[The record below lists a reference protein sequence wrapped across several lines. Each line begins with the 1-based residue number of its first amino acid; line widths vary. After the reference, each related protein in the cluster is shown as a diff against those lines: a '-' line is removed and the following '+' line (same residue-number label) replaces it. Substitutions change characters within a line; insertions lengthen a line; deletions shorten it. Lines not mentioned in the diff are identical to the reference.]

1 MDVANVVDAPSRHTS
16 SQPRAARGL
25 LHLSLLVLTLLGL
38 AGVAYYVPTLERVR
52 PWVRGE
58 GIPVVRLFTGVVRR
72 AELPQFE
79 GAQTAVSPHA
89 ASGGEQLPDPQGEVD
104 EQLEAANLGSGQ
116 EIASKEYAGAPVSI
130 ENPEALDYFYA
141 ALRRS
146 ARQEKGAITR
156 VAHYG
161 DSSVAADEITQTL
174 RRKLQLR
181 FGDAGHGFMLTAKG
195 EMHYVHRDVSH
206 GESDGWEVS
215 SVVRRGLKGGHYGY
229 GGVLARAY
237 GGEYASFG
245 TVSGRPIGGAV
256 SRFEVFFQQF
266 PGGGDLKLAVDNGA
280 PQLLRTRDP
289 ETRDSWHVIE
299 VPDGDHELSLR
310 TSGGEIRMYGV
321 VQERAGPGVVY
332 DALGLVGARA
342 DRLLDADPEHMA
354 KQIAHRDPDLLVL
367 AFGGNEAGNDWLD
380 PARYAASLRKVLK
393 LMRAGK
399 PEMSCLL
406 FAPLDQ
412 AERTPRGR
420 IITLSVLPAIVFTQR
435 EVAKTEGC
443 AFFDTWTAMGGEGAM
458 ERWFEARPRLVS
470 SDLRHATP
478 QGYAILGNAYY
489 KALLEG
495 FASYMGRAK

>member
-1 MDVANVVDAPSRHTS
+1 ASELE
-16 SQPRAARGL
+16 G
-25 LHLSLLVLTLLGL
+25 
-38 AGVAYYVPTLERVR
+38 LERELEDEGGRAMR
-52 PWVRGE
+52 P
-58 GIPVVRLFTGVVRR
+58 F
-72 AELPQFE
+72 
-79 GAQTAVSPHA
+79 
-89 ASGGEQLPDPQGEVD
+89 
-104 EQLEAANLGSGQ
+104 
-116 EIASKEYAGAPVSI
+116 Y
-130 ENPEALDYFYA
+130 EAL
-141 ALRRS
+141 LRT
-146 ARQEKGAITR
+146 ARREQGAITR

-195 EMHYVHRDVSH
+195 DMHYVHRDVSH
-206 GESDGWEVS
+206 SESDGWEVS
-215 SVVRRGLKGGHYGY
+215 SVVRRGLKSGHYGY
-229 GGVLARAY
+229 GGVVARAY
-237 GGEYASFG
+237 GGEMASWG
-245 TVSGRPIGGAV
+245 TVSGKPIGGSVA
-256 SRFEVFFQQF
+256 RFEVFYQRFT
-266 PGGGDLKLAVDNGA
+266 GGGDLRLSVDDGA
-280 PQLLRTRDP
+280 PQVVRTRDA
-289 ETRDSWHVIE
+289 ETTDAWHSIE
-299 VPDGDHELSLR
+299 VPDGPHELTLR
-310 TSGGEIRMYGV
+310 TSGGEVRMYGV

-354 KQIAHRDPDLLVL
+354 RQIKHRSPDLLVL

-380 PARYAASLRKVLK
+380 PARYAANLRKVLK
-393 LMRAGK
+393 LMRAGR

-435 EVAKTEGC
+435 EVAHSEGC
-443 AFFDTWTAMGGEGAM
+443 AFYDTWTAMGGEGAM
-458 ERWFEARPRLVS
+458 QRWFEARPRLVS

-495 FASYMGRAK
+495 FAQYMDKNQ